1 MSFTAVRVVIG
12 RGLIAFGV
20 LTLLFIPYVLWGTG
34 IVAAQH
40 QAALR
45 QQFDAARQRAGAT
58 TPPTTPPAPTGPPQV
73 APATPGP
80 AVGSAV
86 GQLSIPSIG
95 LTTVVVEGTG
105 EPQLQ
110 MGPGHYPGT
119 PLPGQA
125 GNAAIAGHRTTYL
138 HPFYDLGSLKPG
150 DAITVV
156 TLQGTFTYRVTGS
169 QVVTPNDVTPV
180 APTPTPQ
187 LTLTTCT
194 PLYSASHRLVVHA
207 ALAASVLA
215 HPASAG
221 APPTPATTVPP
232 ARSHPATAPSS
243 ASGLAGG
250 SGSWLPALL
259 WGLVLVAVATALWA
273 LARHRSRRAR
283 LTIYGAGAVIGLV
296 VLFFF
301 YGAVTPLLPASF

>member
-1 MSFTAVRVVIG
+1 MSFTTVRVAIG
-12 RGLIAFGV
+12 RALIAFGV
-20 LTLLFIPYVLWGTG
+20 LVLLFIPYVLWGTG

-58 TPPTTPPAPTGPPQV
+58 TPPTTPPAPSGPPKV
-73 APATPGP
+73 APAAPAP
-80 AVGSAV
+80 AVGTAV
-86 GQLSIPSIG
+86 GQLSIPAIG

-110 MGPGHYPGT
+110 MGPGHYAGT

-138 HPFYDLGSLKPG
+138 HPFYDLDHLKPG

-156 TLQGTFTYRVTGS
+156 TVQGTFTYRVTGS
-169 QVVTPNDVTPV
+169 QVVSPDDVTPV
-180 APTPTPQ
+180 APTTTPQ

-207 ALAASVLA
+207 ALAASILA
-215 HPASAG
+215 HPAAEV
-221 APPTPATTVPP
+221 APVPP
-232 ARSHPATAPSS
+232 ERAGRTAAPGSAT
-243 ASGLAGG
+243 GLAGSTG
-250 SGSWLPALL
+250 NWLPALL
-259 WGLVLVAVATALWA
+259 WGLVLVAVGSAVWA
-273 LARHRSRRAR
+273 LARRRGRRTR
-283 LTIYGAGAVIGLV
+283 LAVYGAGTVACLV

-301 YGAVTPLLPASF
+301 YGAITPLLPASF